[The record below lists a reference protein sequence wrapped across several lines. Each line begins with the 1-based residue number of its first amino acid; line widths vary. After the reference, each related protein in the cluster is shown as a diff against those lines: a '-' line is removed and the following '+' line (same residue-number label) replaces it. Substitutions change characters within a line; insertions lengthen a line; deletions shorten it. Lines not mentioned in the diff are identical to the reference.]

1 MTVGDHSRKCE
12 SVVRLLVD
20 YLENQLP
27 PGVHADLE
35 QHLGKCPHCLSQLNT
50 YQSTIS
56 LLRSVKEEDLP
67 PELRWTL
74 KSFIDRNCH
83 N

>member
-1 MTVGDHSRKCE
+1 MPRKCE
-12 SVVRLLVD
+12 SVVRLLVE
-20 YLENQLP
+20 YLERQLP
-27 PGVHADLE
+27 PDVHADLE
-35 QHLGKCPHCLSQLNT
+35 RHLAQCPHCIAQLKT
-50 YQSTIS
+50 YESTIS

-74 KSFIDRNCH
+74 KAFIEKNCQ